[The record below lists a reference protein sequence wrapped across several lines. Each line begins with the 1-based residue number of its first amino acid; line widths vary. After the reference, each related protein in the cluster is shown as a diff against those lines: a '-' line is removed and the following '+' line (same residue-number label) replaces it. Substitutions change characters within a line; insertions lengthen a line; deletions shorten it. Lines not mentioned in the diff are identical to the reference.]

1 MTAVLCTNWHCLIR
15 YWWAKIRG
23 LASVG
28 DFEELERFSKQKKSP
43 IGYEVCNTNLVVC
56 TLHVHV
62 CIIMIKW
69 ISATNFEIQFV
80 YFFSIFIATL
90 NLRIIILYAL
100 NAIFTL
106 GKLTGENWRKKIDA
120 LAENDFEPIAYR
132 LTMLA
137 VISPSSQMHVCSII
151 RKH

>member
-1 MTAVLCTNWHCLIR
+1 M
-15 YWWAKIRG
+15 
-23 LASVG
+23 
-28 DFEELERFSKQKKSP
+28 
-43 IGYEVCNTNLVVC
+43 
-56 TLHVHV
+56 
-62 CIIMIKW
+62 
-69 ISATNFEIQFV
+69 

-106 GKLTGENWRKKIDA
+106 GKLAGENWRKKIDA

-137 VISPSSQMHVCSII
+137 VISPSSQMHVVL
-151 RKH
+151 H